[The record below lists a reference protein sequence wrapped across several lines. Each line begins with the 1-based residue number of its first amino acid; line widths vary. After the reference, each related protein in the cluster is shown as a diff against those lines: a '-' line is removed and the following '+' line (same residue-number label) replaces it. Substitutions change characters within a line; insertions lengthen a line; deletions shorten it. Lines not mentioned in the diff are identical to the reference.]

1 MQKDVLSHNKIIR
14 REIMKL
20 NAIIID
26 DESKARNELRSLIV
40 DLCPDVT
47 ILDEAENVK
56 DAVKLIHKH
65 KPDIVFSD
73 IDMPGLTG
81 LQLLDFFNEEELTF
95 ELIYVTAYSEYAV
108 NAFQLSAI
116 DYLLKPAQS
125 NLLQKAVEKVQL
137 KQNYK
142 GTERLAVLKENLSND
157 FSRIALTLADGV
169 QFVEINDILYLKAE
183 NVYTEVYMIDGSK
196 ILVSKPIKIF
206 EKMLETNPF
215 FFRSH
220 RSYLI
225 NIRHIKQYIK
235 TDGGVAIMDND
246 TEVPI
251 ARDRK
256 DEFIKS
262 WAQAKV

>member
-1 MQKDVLSHNKIIR
+1 M
-14 REIMKL
+14 L
-20 NAIIID
+20 NALLVD
-26 DESKARNELRSLIV
+26 DEPSARLELRMYLTN
-40 DLCPDVT
+40 LCPDVH
-47 ILDEAENVK
+47 ILDEAENVS

-81 LQLLDFFNEEELTF
+81 LQLLDFFNEDEMTF
-95 ELIYVTAYSEYAV
+95 ELIYVTAFSEYAV

-116 DYLLKPAQS
+116 DYLLKPIQPE
-125 NLLQKAVEKVQL
+125 LLQKAVEKVQL

-142 GTERLAVLKENLSND
+142 GTERLAILKENLNND
-157 FSRIALTLADGV
+157 FNRIALTLSDGV

-183 NVYTEVYMIDGSK
+183 NVYTEVYMVNGTK
-196 ILVSKPIKIF
+196 ILVSKPIKNF
-206 EKMLETNPF
+206 EKMLETNPY

-220 RSYLI
+220 RTYLI

-235 TDGGVAIMDND
+235 TDGGVAIMDD
-246 TEVPI
+246 DAEVPI

-262 WAQAKV
+262 WAQTKI